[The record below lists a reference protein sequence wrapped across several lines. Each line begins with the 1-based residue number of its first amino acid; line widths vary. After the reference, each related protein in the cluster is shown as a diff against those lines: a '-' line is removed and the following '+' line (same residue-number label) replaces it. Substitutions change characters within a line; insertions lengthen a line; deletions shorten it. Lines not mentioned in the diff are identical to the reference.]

1 MLSVFLLFVF
11 TLRASTIQGNTGGD
25 VSKGVETRNRH
36 TYNEEKGAN
45 KNKSAYIWL
54 LRQIVFKPFLELDDR
69 LPFVYLK

>member
-1 MLSVFLLFVF
+1 MMLSVFLLFVF

-45 KNKSAYIWL
+45 KNKSAYI
-54 LRQIVFKPFLELDDR
+54 
-69 LPFVYLK
+69 